1 MGRLICT
8 SNIQFLTLITLGL
21 CANVLFKKLE
31 QITSSRF
38 SSTVGIKSAWNST
51 VSNMRRSEIFPE
63 ISGIIQNKNDKIP
76 DIVKKIENGANNP
89 K

>member
-1 MGRLICT
+1 M
-8 SNIQFLTLITLGL
+8 
-21 CANVLFKKLE
+21 E
-31 QITSSRF
+31 
-38 SSTVGIKSAWNST
+38 ST

>member
-8 SNIQFLTLITLGL
+8 SNIQFFSTNYFRSLRE
-21 CANVLFKKLE
+21 CFKKLE
-31 QITSSRF
+31 QITSSRS
-38 SSTVGIKSAWNST
+38 SSTVNIKSAWNST